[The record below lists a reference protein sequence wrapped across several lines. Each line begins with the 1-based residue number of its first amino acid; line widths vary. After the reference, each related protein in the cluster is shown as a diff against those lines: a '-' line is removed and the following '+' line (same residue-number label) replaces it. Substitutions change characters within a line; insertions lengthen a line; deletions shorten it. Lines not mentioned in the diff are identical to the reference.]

1 MEGYS
6 NKSARAEED
15 CDSESDNVSSDQDAR
30 KMFSN
35 RSIKDLS
42 LGNFQKFKLL
52 NQDAQILGHFK
63 SERLKVAQK
72 ERPSIV

>member
-1 MEGYS
+1 MIEDVG
-6 NKSARAEED
+6 AEED
-15 CDSESDNVSSDQDAR
+15 CDSDSDSMSDIDAR

-52 NQDAQILGHFK
+52 NQDSQIRCHFS
-63 SERLKVAQK
+63 SETTRIEPVRLHRHALSK
-72 ERPSIV
+72 